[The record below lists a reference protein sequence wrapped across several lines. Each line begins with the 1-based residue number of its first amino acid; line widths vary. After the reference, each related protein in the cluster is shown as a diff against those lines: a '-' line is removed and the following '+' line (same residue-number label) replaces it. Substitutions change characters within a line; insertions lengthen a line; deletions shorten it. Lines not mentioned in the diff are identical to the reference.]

1 MRAGQIME
9 MVGKYKEAIE
19 VYKKIKTDYNDSA
32 EGREIEKY
40 LARAEAKL
48 NS

>member
-9 MVGKYKEAIE
+9 LEGKYKEAVE
-19 VYKKIKTDYNDSA
+19 VYKKIKTDYNESA
-32 EGREIEKY
+32 EGREVEKY